1 MYNFSMRQGLKQI
14 VSVFFM
20 LFFCVYTV
28 SPLHYAEV
36 TALENAPCSDGS
48 KHGLTSHCLFLLD
61 VLLAHVFGSSEQVD
75 TSLSVGVLT
84 EKRKAVVSSQSSAN
98 LGPVQQTPLPIHLTS
113 EYRHDSISI
122 APYESPVHPLK
133 GFHLLVSGL
142 SPPC

>member
-1 MYNFSMRQGLKQI
+1 MKQI
-14 VSVFFM
+14 VAVLFM

-36 TALENAPCSDGS
+36 TALEGAPCSEGS
-48 KHGLTSHCLFLLD
+48 RHGQTSHRLFLLE

-75 TSLSVGVLT
+75 TSLPVGVLT
-84 EKRKAVVSSQSSAN
+84 KKRKAVVSSQPPAN
-98 LGPVQQTPLPIHLTS
+98 LGPEEQRPLPTHLTS

-122 APYESPVHPLK
+122 APYESPAHPLK